1 MIITKENIDELNAE
15 LKITIEESDYK
26 EKVETVLTDYRRKAK
41 IDGFRPGKVPS
52 GMIKKMYGTAVLVDE
67 VNKIL
72 SESISN
78 YLIKE
83 KLNILGEPLP
93 GEKEQNINFEKQTE
107 FEFLFDIGLAPEFEV
122 TLTKKDKIP
131 YYTIKVDKKLI
142 DSYTENYTRKFGH
155 FKSADKVVKTEMLK
169 GDIIQIDTEGNIKEN
184 SFSNNDATISLE
196 ILKDDSIIK
205 KFTGKK
211 TGESINFD
219 IKKAYPN
226 NSEIAAILGTE
237 KENVIDIDPLV
248 RFTIKEISKFENADI
263 NQELFDKAFGKD
275 KIKSEEEFYNRIKEE
290 IQANLKKE
298 SDYRFALDVKE
309 KMIDKMKLSLPEKFL
324 KRWLLKSNE
333 RKVTPDQ
340 IEKEFD
346 QVAED
351 LKWQLIKDKIIKEQD
366 MKVTEDEILE
376 YAKVVALMQFQQYG
390 MAGMPDEQLEG
401 FAKEILKKEDDKR
414 RMYAKLFED
423 KIIAYIKENVK
434 IDEKMVSTD
443 NFNKLFEMK

>member
-1 MIITKENIDELNAE
+1 MNITKENIDELNAE

-41 IDGFRPGKVPS
+41 IDGFRPGKVPA

-155 FKSADKVVKTEMLK
+155 FKSVDNVEKTEMLK
-169 GDIIQIDTEGNIKEN
+169 GDIIQIDAEGNIKEN
-184 SFSNNDATISLE
+184 GFSNNDATISLE
-196 ILKDDSIIK
+196 ILKDDSVIK

-211 TGESINFD
+211 TGESIDFD

-248 RFTIKEISKFENADI
+248 RFTIKEISKFENAEI

-290 IQANLKKE
+290 IQSNLKKE
-298 SDYRFALDVKE
+298 SDYRFAVDVKE

-366 MKVTEDEILE
+366 LKVTEDEILE

-423 KIIAYIKENVK
+423 KTIAYIKENVK

-443 NFNKLFEMK
+443 NFNKLFEKK

>member
-41 IDGFRPGKVPS
+41 IDGFRPGKVPA
-52 GMIKKMYGTAVLVDE
+52 GMIKKMYGTAVLIDE

-72 SESISN
+72 SESVSKYIV
-78 YLIKE
+78 KE

-142 DSYTENYTRKFGH
+142 DSYTENYTKKFGH
-155 FKSADKVVKTEMLK
+155 FKSADKVEKTEMLK
-169 GDIIQIDTEGNIKEN
+169 GEIIQIDTEGIIKEN
-184 SFSNNDATISLE
+184 GFSNTDATISLE

-211 TGESINFD
+211 PGESIDFD

-237 KENVIDIDPLV
+237 KEKVIDIDPLV
-248 RFTIKEISKFENADI
+248 RFTIKEISKFENAEI
-263 NQELFDKAFGKD
+263 NQDLFDKAFGKD
-275 KIKSEEEFYNRIKEE
+275 KIKSEKEFNNRIKEE
-290 IQANLKKE
+290 IQSNLKKE
-298 SDYRFALDVKE
+298 SDYRFVSDVKE
-309 KMIDKMKLSLPEKFL
+309 KMVDKMKLSLPEKFL
-324 KRWLLKSNE
+324 KRWLLRSNNG
-333 RKVTPDQ
+333 KVTPDQ

-346 QVAED
+346 QVAKD
-351 LKWQLIKDKIIKEQD
+351 LKWQLIKDKIIKGQD
-366 MKVTEDEILE
+366 MKVTEDEVLE

-390 MAGMPDEQLEG
+390 MTNMPDEQLEG
-401 FAKEILKKEDDKR
+401 FAREILKKEDDKR
-414 RMYAKLFED
+414 RMYDKLFED
-423 KIIAYIKENVK
+423 KTIAYIKENVK
-434 IDEKMVSTD
+434 IDEKMISTD
-443 NFNKLFEMK
+443 NFNKLFENN

>member
-1 MIITKENIDELNAE
+1 MHITKENIDELNAE

-52 GMIKKMYGTAVLVDE
+52 GMIRKMYGTAVLVDE

-78 YLIKE
+78 YLVKE

-122 TLTKKDKIP
+122 VLTKKDKFP

-155 FKSADKVVKTEMLK
+155 FKSADKVEKTEILK
-169 GDIIQIDTEGNIKEN
+169 GEIIQIDTEGIIKEN
-184 SFSNNDATISLE
+184 GFSNTDATISLE

-211 TGESINFD
+211 PGESIDFD

-226 NSEIAAILGTE
+226 NTEIAAILGTE
-237 KENVIDIDPLV
+237 KENVTDIDPLV
-248 RFTIKEISKFENADI
+248 RFTIKEISKFENAEI

-275 KIKSEEEFYNRIKEE
+275 KIKSEEEFYSRIKEE
-290 IQANLKKE
+290 IQSNLKKE

-324 KRWLLKSNE
+324 KRWLLESNE
-333 RKVTPDQ
+333 RKITPDQ

-346 QVAED
+346 QVAKD

-366 MKVTEDEILE
+366 LKVTEDEALD
-376 YAKVVALMQFQQYG
+376 YAKVVALTQFQQYG
-390 MAGMPDEQLEG
+390 MANMPDEQLEG
-401 FAKEILKKEDDKR
+401 FAKEILKKKDDKK
-414 RMYAKLFED
+414 RMYVKLFED
-423 KIIAYIKENVK
+423 KTIAYIKENVK

-443 NFNKLFEMK
+443 NFNKLFEKN

>member
-1 MIITKENIDELNAE
+1 MNITKENIDELNAE

-78 YLIKE
+78 YLVKE

-93 GEKEQNINFEKQTE
+93 CEKEQNIDFEKQTE
-107 FEFLFDIGLAPEFEV
+107 FEFLFDLGLAPEFEV

-142 DSYTENYTRKFGH
+142 DSYTKNYTRKFGH
-155 FKSADKVVKTEMLK
+155 FKSADKVEKSEMLK
-169 GDIIQIDTEGNIKEN
+169 GDIIQIDMEGNIKEN
-184 SFSNNDATISLE
+184 GFSNNDATISLE
-196 ILKDDSIIK
+196 ILKDESVIK

-211 TGESINFD
+211 TGESIDFD

-226 NSEIAAILGTE
+226 NTEIAAILGTE
-237 KENVIDIDPLV
+237 KGNVIDIDPLV

-275 KIKSEEEFYNRIKEE
+275 KIKSAEEFYNRIKEE

-298 SDYRFALDVKE
+298 SDYRFTVDVKE

-324 KRWLLKSNE
+324 KRWLLKNNE

-366 MKVTEDEILE
+366 VKVTEDEVLE

-423 KIIAYIKENVK
+423 KTIAYIKENVK
-434 IDEKMVSTD
+434 NDEKMISTD
-443 NFNKLFEMK
+443 SFNKLFEKK

>member
-1 MIITKENIDELNAE
+1 MNITKENIDELNAE
-15 LKITIEESDYK
+15 LKITIKESDYK
-26 EKVETVLTDYRRKAK
+26 EKVETVLADYRRKAK
-41 IDGFRPGKVPS
+41 IDGFRPGKVPA

-78 YLIKE
+78 YLVKE
-83 KLNILGEPLP
+83 NLNILGEPLP

-122 TLTKKDKIP
+122 ILTKKDKIP
-131 YYTIKVDKKLI
+131 YYIIKVDKKLI
-142 DSYTENYTRKFGH
+142 DSYTENYTKKFGH
-155 FKSADKVVKTEMLK
+155 FKSADKVEKTEMLK
-169 GDIIQIDTEGNIKEN
+169 GEIIQIDTEGNIKEN
-184 SFSNNDATISLE
+184 GFSNNDATISLE
-196 ILKDDSIIK
+196 ILKDDSVKK
-205 KFTGKK
+205 KFKGKI
-211 TGESINFD
+211 TGESIDFD
-219 IKKAYPN
+219 VKKAYPN
-226 NSEIAAILGTE
+226 NTEIATILGTE

-248 RFTIKEISKFENADI
+248 RFTIKEISKFENAEI
-263 NQELFDKAFGKD
+263 NQELFDKAYGKD
-275 KIKSEEEFYNRIKEE
+275 KIKSEEEFYTRIKED
-290 IQANLKKE
+290 IQSNLEKE

-324 KRWLLKSNE
+324 KRWLLKSD
-333 RKVTPDQ
+333 KGKITPEQ

-351 LKWQLIKDKIIKEQD
+351 LKWQLIKDKIIKDQD
-366 MKVTEDEILE
+366 LKVTEDEVLE
-376 YAKVVALMQFQQYG
+376 YAKEVALMQFQQYG

-423 KIIAYIKENVK
+423 KTIAYIKENVK
-434 IDEKMVSTD
+434 NDEKMISTD
-443 NFNKLFEMK
+443 SFNKLFEKK

>member
-1 MIITKENIDELNAE
+1 MNITKENIDELNAE

-41 IDGFRPGKVPS
+41 IDGFRPGKVPA

-78 YLIKE
+78 YLVKE

-155 FKSADKVVKTEMLK
+155 FKSVDNVEKTEMLK
-169 GDIIQIDTEGNIKEN
+169 GDIIQIDAEGNIKEN
-184 SFSNNDATISLE
+184 GFSNNDATISLE
-196 ILKDDSIIK
+196 ILKDDSVIK

-211 TGESINFD
+211 TGESIDFD

-248 RFTIKEISKFENADI
+248 RFTIKEISKFENAEI

-275 KIKSEEEFYNRIKEE
+275 KIKSAEEFYNRIKEE
-290 IQANLKKE
+290 IQTNLKKE
-298 SDYRFALDVKE
+298 SDYRFAVDVKE

-324 KRWLLKSNE
+324 KRWLLKNNE

-366 MKVTEDEILE
+366 LKVTEDEILE

-423 KIIAYIKENVK
+423 KTIAYIKENVK

-443 NFNKLFEMK
+443 NFNKLFEKK

>member
-1 MIITKENIDELNAE
+1 MNITKENIDELNAE

-41 IDGFRPGKVPS
+41 IDGFRPGKVPA
-52 GMIKKMYGTAVLVDE
+52 GMIKKMYGTAILVDE
-67 VNKIL
+67 INKIL

-78 YLIKE
+78 YLVKE

-93 GEKEQNINFEKQTE
+93 CEKEQNIDFEKQTE
-107 FEFLFDIGLAPEFEV
+107 FEFLFDLGLAPEFEV

-155 FKSADKVVKTEMLK
+155 FKSADKVEKTEMLK

-184 SFSNNDATISLE
+184 GFSNNDATISLE
-196 ILKDDSIIK
+196 ILKDESVIK

-211 TGESINFD
+211 TGESIDFD

-237 KENVIDIDPLV
+237 KGNVIDIDPLV

-275 KIKSEEEFYNRIKEE
+275 KIKSAEEFYNRIKEE

-298 SDYRFALDVKE
+298 SDYRFTVDVKE

-324 KRWLLKSNE
+324 KRWLLKNNE

-366 MKVTEDEILE
+366 VKVTEDEVLE

-401 FAKEILKKEDDKR
+401 FAKEILKKKDDKR

-423 KIIAYIKENVK
+423 KTIAHIKENVK

-443 NFNKLFEMK
+443 NFNKLFENK

>member
-1 MIITKENIDELNAE
+1 MNIIKENIDELNAV

-26 EKVETVLTDYRRKAK
+26 EKVETILANYRRKAK
-41 IDGFRPGKVPS
+41 IDGFRPGKVPA

-78 YLIKE
+78 YLVKE

-93 GEKEQNINFEKQTE
+93 GEKEQNINFEKQTI

-122 TLTKKDKIP
+122 ALTKNDKFP
-131 YYTIKVDKKLI
+131 YYIIKVDKKLI
-142 DSYTENYTRKFGH
+142 DSYTENYTGKFGH
-155 FKSADKVVKTEMLK
+155 FKSAEKVEKTEMLK
-169 GDIIQIDTEGNIKEN
+169 GEIIQIDTEGNIKEN
-184 SFSNNDATISLE
+184 GVSNNNATISLE
-196 ILKDDSIIK
+196 ILKDDSVIK

-211 TGESINFD
+211 TGESIDFD

-226 NSEIAAILGTE
+226 NTEIAAILGIE
-237 KENVIDIDPLV
+237 KKNVTDIDPLV
-248 RFTIKEISKFENADI
+248 RFTIKDISKFENAEI

-290 IQANLKKE
+290 IQSNLKKE

-324 KRWLLKSNE
+324 KRWLLKSDE
-333 RKVTPDQ
+333 GKVTPDQ
-340 IEKEFD
+340 IEREFD

-351 LKWQLIKDKIIKEQD
+351 LKWQLIKDKIIKDQNL
-366 MKVTEDEILE
+366 KVTEDEVLE

-390 MAGMPDEQLEG
+390 MVNMPDEQLEG
-401 FAKEILKKEDDKR
+401 FAKEILKKKDDKR

-423 KIIAYIKENVK
+423 KTIAYIKENVK

-443 NFNKLFEMK
+443 NFNKLFEKK

>member
-1 MIITKENIDELNAE
+1 MNITKENIDELNAE
-15 LKITIEESDYK
+15 IKITIEESDYE
-26 EKVETVLTDYRRKAK
+26 EKVKTVLTDYKRKAK
-41 IDGFRPGKVPS
+41 IDGFRPGKVPA
-52 GMIKKMYGTAVLVDE
+52 GMIKKMYGTAVLIDE

-78 YLIKE
+78 YLVKE

-122 TLTKKDKIP
+122 ALTKKDKFP
-131 YYTIKVDKKLI
+131 YYTIKFYKKLI
-142 DSYTENYTRKFGH
+142 DSYTENYAKKFGN
-155 FKSADKVVKTEMLK
+155 FKSAYKVEKTEILK
-169 GDIIQIDTEGNIKEN
+169 GEIIQIDTEGLIKEN
-184 SFSNNDATISLE
+184 GFSNNDATISLE
-196 ILKDDSIIK
+196 ILKDDSVKK

-211 TGESINFD
+211 TGESIDFD

-226 NSEIAAILGTE
+226 NTEIAAILGTE
-237 KENVIDIDPLV
+237 KENLTDIDPLV
-248 RFTIKEISKFENADI
+248 RFTIKEISKFENAEI

-290 IQANLKKE
+290 IQSNLKKE

-324 KRWLLKSNE
+324 KRWLLRSNE
-333 RKVTPDQ
+333 GKVTSDQ

-346 QVAED
+346 KVAED
-351 LKWQLIKDKIIKEQD
+351 LKWQLIKDKIIKGQD
-366 MKVTEDEILE
+366 LKVTEDEVLV

-390 MAGMPDEQLEG
+390 MANMPDEQLEG

-414 RMYAKLFED
+414 RMYDKLFED
-423 KIIAYIKENVK
+423 KTIAYIKDNVK
-434 IDEKMVSTD
+434 IDEKTVSTD
-443 NFNKLFEMK
+443 NFNKLFEKK